1 MHMVMD
7 YQKVLELAENHRTIP
22 VFRDVYSDLITPVS
36 ILKKLEAKSSRCF
49 LLESVEEGKNWGRYS
64 FLGFNPIMRVSGR
77 KNTVTIEKDLEVQQL
92 IIQQPLDV
100 LRRILSEYNPP
111 KLEDMPPF
119 TGGFVGYFAY
129 SMFHLREPKLK
140 LREGE
145 FNDFDLMLFT
155 RVIVFDHL
163 RQKIRIIINIDR
175 ENLKENYDR
184 AVKDMEELE
193 SLFFK
198 PMQPAVVTG
207 ERVDRLFSSNIP
219 GLNLTHSDTV
229 TAFEGF
235 QCDMTKQEYCNA
247 VERAKRYIREG
258 DIFQAVIS
266 RSFSATMSGSLL
278 NAYRV
283 LRTTN
288 PSPYMVYLKID
299 DVELMC
305 SSPETLIRLRDGILT
320 TFPVAGSR
328 PRGSTKQEDE
338 RLERELLSDEKELAE
353 HNMLVDLARN
363 DLGSISRIGSVRVA
377 EYMTIHRYSKIMHI
391 CSRVE
396 GNILPGYDALH
407 AIEAVLPAGTL
418 SGAPKIRA
426 CEIIEELETGP
437 RGIYGGALGYID
449 FSGEMD
455 TCIAIR
461 MAVKKGDTVIIR
473 AGGGIVADSIPE
485 REYEESGN
493 KAAAVMNAVL
503 QAKEV
508 EGL

>member
-1 MHMVMD
+1 MVMD
-7 YQKVLELAENHRTIP
+7 YQKALVLAEKYRTIP
-22 VFRDVYSDLITPVS
+22 IFREVYSDLLTPVS
-36 ILKKLEAKSSRCF
+36 ILRKLERRSNRYF
-49 LLESVEEGKNWGRYS
+49 LLESVEEGRNWGRYS
-64 FLGFNPIMRVSGR
+64 FLGSDPIMRVSGK
-77 KNTVTIEKDLEVQQL
+77 KNTVLIEKDGEVQQMKV
-92 IIQQPLDV
+92 QQPLDV
-100 LRRILSEYNPP
+100 LRGILSEYNPP
-111 KLEDMPPF
+111 KIEEMPPF

-129 SMFHLREPKLK
+129 SMFGLREPKLK
-140 LREGE
+140 LRESE

-163 RQKIRIIINIDR
+163 RQKICIIINIDR
-175 ENLKENYDR
+175 ENLKENFTR
-184 AVKDMEELE
+184 AHKELDELE
-193 SLFFK
+193 TLLRE
-198 PMQPAVVTG
+198 PLQPAEGTAAATCC
-207 ERVDRLFSSNIP
+207 LSSTNSIQITP
-219 GLNLTHSDTV
+219 RHDTV
-229 TAFEGF
+229 VDGF
-235 QCDMTKQEYCNA
+235 QCDMTMQEYCDA
-247 VERAKRYIREG
+247 VEKTKRYIREG

-266 RSFSATMSGSLL
+266 RSFKATMKGSLL

-288 PSPYMVYLKID
+288 PSPYMVYLKMD
-299 DVELMC
+299 DIELMC
-305 SSPETLIRLRDGILT
+305 SSPETLIRLREGILT

-338 RLERELLSDEKELAE
+338 RLEQELLSDEKELAE

-396 GNILPGYDALH
+396 GTILPGYDALH
-407 AIEAVLPAGTL
+407 AIDAVLPAGTL

-426 CEIIEELETGP
+426 CEIIEELETEP

-461 MAVKKGDTVIIR
+461 MAVKKGDSVIIR

-503 QAKEV
+503 RAKEV
-508 EGL
+508 EGI